1 MQHVLGILSA
11 AMNSAASA
19 EGDEN
24 TMAASYIELLQKL
37 QAQTLES
44 LKQIQNVQVA
54 TLTTTREM
62 VASLP
67 TMTSVPTI
75 ESMPSVAQIA
85 EINTQFASQLLDQ
98 QKAYA
103 TQLAELFTPAPK
115 SSVN

>member
-1 MQHVLGILSA
+1 MD
-11 AMNSAASA
+11 SAASA
-19 EGDEN
+19 EGERN
-24 TMAASYIELLQKL
+24 IMAANYIELLQKL
-37 QAQTLES
+37 QAQTLEG

-54 TLTTTREM
+54 TLTTAREM

-85 EINTQFASQLLDQ
+85 EINTQFATQLLDQ